1 MAYVTRCPYCGAV
14 WLLESKEQAENAP
27 VRCSKCNNFFDATR
41 DILSVPDSLFPE
53 TATAQK
59 AAPVPE
65 APKNV
70 SNTPVTASP
79 VTSTMA
85 TETSPTADK
94 DVSSLLHTESEET
107 DAVEKAPL
115 APVISAP
122 INATVAPE
130 VKVAEKEEEQAAD
143 SEKESEEESPSL
155 EEEEEEENFPSAPI
169 TPAQKGIPL
178 RTPNSAKEQLER
190 LNNLMSD
197 FSGRTEP
204 TVGLPTKAPTSES
217 TKTPEKPENSA
228 AGGVALTEAVA
239 PKKKQKKSS
248 STGTLLVLGLF
259 LVILAVVAV
268 IMNQSVIEKFPKTK
282 PIFEAVCTKITCP
295 GFYLKNIEA
304 FAVTKAQLTNTGTP
318 GSYTLEVTI
327 INGSN
332 IAQAVPHISL
342 QLVDENDAAIA
353 EQTLAPSDFL
363 ADPGIKSLGAGRSL
377 SINVNMRTNA
387 TPSRCIATPLYPA
400 SK

>member
-14 WLLESKEQAENAP
+14 WLLESKEQAETAP
-27 VRCSKCNNFFDATR
+27 VRCSKCNNFFDASR
-41 DILSVPDSLFPE
+41 DILCVPDSLFPE
-53 TATAQK
+53 MAKAKETPTAPETPK
-59 AAPVPE
+59 SVPNPLVTPSF
-65 APKNV
+65 A
-70 SNTPVTASP
+70 TPVTAREPASVVNKEVP
-79 VTSTMA
+79 PFPHDGVKEA
-85 TETSPTADK
+85 CD
-94 DVSSLLHTESEET
+94 
-107 DAVEKAPL
+107 EKAPI
-115 APVISAP
+115 APVISTP
-122 INATVAPE
+122 VNATQTTEADPLE
-130 VKVAEKEEEQAAD
+130 EKATTVEKIPEEETA
-143 SEKESEEESPSL
+143 SL
-155 EEEEEEENFPSAPI
+155 EEEEEPADSVA
-169 TPAQKGIPL
+169 PAQKGIPL

-204 TVGLPTKAPTSES
+204 TVGLPTNAPTTES
-217 TKTPEKPENSA
+217 KTQGKPENSVTD
-228 AGGVALTEAVA
+228 GVALTEAIA
-239 PKKKQKKSS
+239 PKKKQKSS
-248 STGTLLVLGLF
+248 PAGTLLVIGLF
-259 LVILAVVAV
+259 LVILAVAAV

-282 PIFEAVCTKITCP
+282 PVFEAVCTKITCP

-387 TPSRCIATPLYPA
+387 TPSRCIATPLYPQQ
-400 SK
+400 KP

>member
-14 WLLESKEQAENAP
+14 WLLESKEQAEKSP

-41 DILSVPDSLFPE
+41 DILCVPDSLFPE
-53 TATAQK
+53 IAKAQEAT
-59 AAPVPE
+59 PTRE
-65 APKNV
+65 TPKTVLNPPTV
-70 SNTPVTASP
+70 ASP
-79 VTSTMA
+79 LNPTVAAEPSSVT
-85 TETSPTADK
+85 DK
-94 DVSSLLHTESEET
+94 EDSSSSLRAEEK
-107 DAVEKAPL
+107 DADAGKAPL
-115 APVISAP
+115 APLVSAP
-122 INATVAPE
+122 MNTTAATD
-130 VKVAEKEEEQAAD
+130 VKVAEKEEHVANN
-143 SEKESEEESPSL
+143 EKTSVEESSSL
-155 EEEEEEENFPSAPI
+155 EEEMEEGNPPTAPI
-169 TPAQKGIPL
+169 ANAQKGIPL

-204 TVGLPTKAPTSES
+204 TVGLPTNAPTAES
-217 TKTPEKPENSA
+217 KTPGKPENSA
-228 AGGVALTEAVA
+228 ANGIALTEAVA

-259 LVILAVVAV
+259 LVILAVAAV

-282 PIFEAVCTKITCP
+282 PVFEAVCTKITCP

-342 QLVDENDAAIA
+342 QLVDENDTAIA

-400 SK
+400 KQ

>member
-14 WLLESKEQAENAP
+14 WLLESKEQAETAP
-27 VRCSKCNNFFDATR
+27 VRCSKCNNFFDASR
-41 DILSVPDSLFPE
+41 DILCVPDSLFPE
-53 TATAQK
+53 VAKREQQ
-59 AAPVPE
+59 
-65 APKNV
+65 
-70 SNTPVTASP
+70 TPVTDSTQNAIKPKVTPSFVAPTKALQTASP
-79 VTSTMA
+79 A
-85 TETSPTADK
+85 NTA
-94 DVSSLLHTESEET
+94 VSKEVPPLNPEVKE
-107 DAVEKAPL
+107 DAVKAPV
-115 APVISAP
+115 APVISVP
-122 INATVAPE
+122 INSAPAVDASTPKEKGE
-130 VKVAEKEEEQAAD
+130 VTDRENVEE
-143 SEKESEEESPSL
+143 PSL
-155 EEEEEEENFPSAPI
+155 EEEEEPADSVA
-169 TPAQKGIPL
+169 PAQKGIPL

-204 TVGLPTKAPTSES
+204 TVGLPTNAPTTES
-217 TKTPEKPENSA
+217 KTQGKPENSVTD
-228 AGGVALTEAVA
+228 GVALTEAIA
-239 PKKKQKKSS
+239 PKKKQKSS
-248 STGTLLVLGLF
+248 PAGTLLVIGLF
-259 LVILAVVAV
+259 LVILAVAAV

-282 PIFEAVCTKITCP
+282 PVFEAVCTKITCP

-387 TPSRCIATPLYPA
+387 TPSRCIATPLYPQQ
-400 SK
+400 KP

>member
-65 APKNV
+65 APKSV

-94 DVSSLLHTESEET
+94 DVSSVLPSEEKEA
-107 DAVEKAPL
+107 DDGKAPL

-143 SEKESEEESPSL
+143 SEKDSEEESPSL

-204 TVGLPTKAPTSES
+204 TVGLPTNAPTPEA
-217 TKTPEKPENSA
+217 KTSGKPENSA

>member
-14 WLLESKEQAENAP
+14 WLLESKEQAEAAP
-27 VRCSKCNNFFDATR
+27 VKCSKCNNFFDASR
-41 DILSVPDSLFPE
+41 DILCVPDSLFPDAAKRE
-53 TATAQK
+53 QEAPAVESAQSVARPEVTPSFVVPTKPVEAATPVD
-59 AAPVPE
+59 AAPSKE
-65 APKNV
+65 A
-70 SNTPVTASP
+70 
-79 VTSTMA
+79 
-85 TETSPTADK
+85 
-94 DVSSLLHTESEET
+94 SSVNFEVKEET
-107 DAVEKAPL
+107 EKAPI

-122 INATVAPE
+122 IIATAAPDATASEEKGEVADREKEKEPSI
-130 VKVAEKEEEQAAD
+130 KEEEQSED
-143 SEKESEEESPSL
+143 SV
-155 EEEEEEENFPSAPI
+155 
-169 TPAQKGIPL
+169 TPAQKGVPL
-178 RTPNSAKEQLER
+178 HTPNSAKEQLER
-190 LNNLMSD
+190 LNSLMSD

-204 TVGLPTKAPTSES
+204 TVGLPTNTPATES
-217 TKTPEKPENSA
+217 KSLAKPENSTA
-228 AGGVALTEAVA
+228 SGVALTEAVA
-239 PKKKQKKSS
+239 SRKKPKKSS
-248 STGTLLVLGLF
+248 SAGTLLVLGLF
-259 LVILAVVAV
+259 LVILAVAAV

-282 PIFEAVCTKITCP
+282 PVFEAVCTKITCP

-353 EQTLAPSDFL
+353 EQILAPSDFL

-387 TPSRCIATPLYPA
+387 TPSRCIATPLYPT